1 MSGLLTGAVVSAV
14 LVLPCFWQSRI
25 QAGDLGSHAYNA
37 WLANLIE
44 RGQVPGLYIAH
55 QWTNTLFDLFLAFLL
70 PRLGLEAAQSIAVSV
85 AVLVLAWGAFSLVC
99 AAAHRQ
105 PWFLMPVIAMLAY
118 GWVFHMG
125 FFNYYLSVGLSLG
138 AIGLCWQ
145 PSRARWIG
153 AAALLAIAWV
163 AHAVPVA
170 WAVFA
175 IAYLAAAQ
183 RLRPRYR
190 LLLTATAL
198 SFLAGAC
205 LYLSTLYQVQWSA
218 AQNFAITGIDQL
230 VVFGWKYFLVAAG
243 ALIIGTL
250 LFIRLVDAQGARTLL
265 GIPLHLTIC
274 AAAAAFLIPE
284 RIVLPGESQALGFIA
299 ERWSLIV
306 ALSLCVLLGRVKA
319 QRWHLIATTTVC
331 ALFFAFLFIDER
343 GLNQE
348 EDSMEAAVS
357 MLPPGHRVVAAPVSS
372 HDRVASHL
380 HMVDRVCIG
389 RCFSYA
395 NYEPP
400 SHHFRIRVSGR
411 NPVVA
416 ENYGDSWAMQ
426 SGIYRVRETDL
437 PLIQLSRCGTN
448 GGFCIAE
455 LAAGA
460 LSGDQSLGRNSS
472 NKPRFQTSTAAY
484 R

>member
-1 MSGLLTGAVVSAV
+1 M
-14 LVLPCFWQSRI
+14 
-25 QAGDLGSHAYNA
+25 
-37 WLANLIE
+37 LI
-44 RGQVPGLYIAH
+44 
-55 QWTNTLFDLFLAFLL
+55 
-70 PRLGLEAAQSIAVSV
+70 
-85 AVLVLAWGAFSLVC
+85 LAWGAFSLVC
-99 AAAHRQ
+99 AAAHRH

-125 FFNYYLSVGLSLG
+125 FFNYYLSVGFCLG

-190 LLLTATAL
+190 LLLTGAAL

-205 LYLSTLYQVQWSA
+205 FYLRTHYQVQWSA

-230 VVFGWKYFLVAAG
+230 VVFGSKYFLVAAG

-250 LFIRLVDAQGARTLL
+250 LFIRLVDVQGAGRTLL

-306 ALSLCVLLGRVKA
+306 ALSLCVLLGRVK
-319 QRWHLIATTTVC
+319 
-331 ALFFAFLFIDER
+331 
-343 GLNQE
+343 
-348 EDSMEAAVS
+348 
-357 MLPPGHRVVAAPVSS
+357 
-372 HDRVASHL
+372 
-380 HMVDRVCIG
+380 
-389 RCFSYA
+389 
-395 NYEPP
+395 
-400 SHHFRIRVSGR
+400 
-411 NPVVA
+411 
-416 ENYGDSWAMQ
+416 
-426 SGIYRVRETDL
+426 
-437 PLIQLSRCGTN
+437 
-448 GGFCIAE
+448 
-455 LAAGA
+455 LAALASNRNDYGLCAVFCFPLYRRTRAQPGRRPDGGGCFHDASGA
-460 LSGDQSLGRNSS
+460 ARGSGA
-472 NKPRFQTSTAAY
+472 RFQP
-484 R
+484 